1 MKRLMILCAAV
12 AFAASAMA
20 QAASDSKNVDCGS
33 SVTIT
38 ATPAAGYHFV
48 KWTKGS
54 EEFTTN
60 PLQVTNIKEAK
71 TYVAHFAANEV
82 DFGTDVTV
90 SPANPEPGQPVT
102 LTATPS
108 DDCQEFV
115 RWSDGNTDNPRTFT
129 YDGTVP
135 FTAEYQ
141 IKKYQVNVSA
151 DDAAHGSVVITQP

>member
-1 MKRLMILCAAV
+1 MILCAAV

-20 QAASDSKNVDCGS
+20 QAASDSKTVDCGS

-48 KWTKGS
+48 QWEDDATAPA
-54 EEFTTN
+54 TRTI
-60 PLQVTNIKEAK
+60 TNIKAAA
-71 TYVAHFAANEV
+71 TYKAIFAANEV

-90 SPANPEPGQPVT
+90 SPANPEPGQSIT
-102 LTATPS
+102 LTATPA

-115 RWSDGNTDNPRTFT
+115 RWSDGETVNPRSIT

-141 IKKYQVNVSA
+141 TKTFNVNVTTA
-151 DDAAHGSVVITQP
+151 TGDATQGTVVITQP